1 MKKMR
6 GGGRA
11 LPEKVG
17 REGIQAHMK
26 EMALGGKSSISKKE
40 QDRSCKQGAEF
51 GCGKAAVPIH
61 WLQFSLGSRSRGHV
75 LGVGGRPQRLSE
87 NTEKVTTEC
96 GRTSWK
102 K

>member
-1 MKKMR
+1 MKERGKMKKMR

-26 EMALGGKSSISKKE
+26 EMALGGKSSISKRE

-51 GCGKAAVPIH
+51 V
-61 WLQFSLGSRSRGHV
+61 
-75 LGVGGRPQRLSE
+75 
-87 NTEKVTTEC
+87 
-96 GRTSWK
+96 
-102 K
+102 